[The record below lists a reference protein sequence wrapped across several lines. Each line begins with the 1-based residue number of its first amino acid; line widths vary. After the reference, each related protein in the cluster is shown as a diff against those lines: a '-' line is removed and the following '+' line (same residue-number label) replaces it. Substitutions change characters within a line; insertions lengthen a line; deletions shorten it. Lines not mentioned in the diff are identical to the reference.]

1 MSDVIPATTQ
11 FRAKVAAAVA
21 AGGSVPAITHVGW
34 GTNGDPPSPDQTAL
48 GDEVHRQAVDSATA
62 DGVLLTVLATLRGD
76 DVQGHA
82 IREIGLFDADGDLAA
97 RRVFSPLELDPGTEI
112 DATLD
117 LQF

>member
-21 AGGSVPAITHVGW
+21 AGGSVSAITHVAW
-34 GTNGDPPSPDQTAL
+34 GTNGDPASPSETAL
-48 GDEVHRQAVDSATA
+48 GAEVHRQGVASATA
-62 DGVLLTVLATLRGD
+62 ESVRLHVTGVLKGE
-76 DVQGHA
+76 DVSGHP
-82 IREIGLFDADGDLAA
+82 IREVGIFDSDGDLAG
-97 RRVFSPLELDPGTEI
+97 RRAFSPLELDPGTNI

>member
-21 AGGSVPAITHVGW
+21 AGSSVSAITHVAW
-34 GTNGDPPSPDQTAL
+34 GTNGDPANPNETAL
-48 GDEVHRQAVDSATA
+48 GAEVHRQSVDSANA
-62 DGVLLTVLATLRGD
+62 EGVRLHVTGVLRGD
-76 DVQGHA
+76 DVPGYA
-82 IREIGLFDADGDLAA
+82 IREIGIFDSDGDLAG
-97 RRVFSPLELDPGTEI
+97 RRAFSPLELDPGTEI

>member
-1 MSDVIPATTQ
+1 MSEVIPATEQ

-21 AGGSVPAITHVGW
+21 AGGNVPAITHVAW
-34 GTNGDPPSPDQTAL
+34 GTNGDPASPDETAL
-48 GDEVHRQAVDSATA
+48 GSEVHRQAVDAATA
-62 DGVLLTVLATLRGD
+62 DGVILTVTGTLAGD

-82 IREIGLFDADGDLAA
+82 IREIGIFDADGELAG
-97 RRVFSPLELDPGTEI
+97 RRAFSPLELDPGTEI

>member
-1 MSDVIPATTQ
+1 MSEVIPALEQ
-11 FRAKVAAAVA
+11 FRTKVAAAVA

-34 GTNGDPPSPDQTAL
+34 GSNGDPASPDEAAL
-48 GDEVHRQAVDSATA
+48 GAEVHRQAVDTATA
-62 DGVLLTVLATLRGD
+62 DGVVLRVTGTLSGD
-76 DVQGHA
+76 DVQGYA

-97 RRVFSPLELDPGTEI
+97 RRAFSPLELDPGTEI

>member
-1 MSDVIPATTQ
+1 VSDVIPATTQ

-21 AGGSVPAITHVGW
+21 AGGRVPAITHVAW
-34 GTNGDPPSPDQTAL
+34 GTNGDPASPDETDL
-48 GDEVHRQAVDSATA
+48 GAEVHRQAVDAATP
-62 DGVLLTVLATLRGD
+62 DGVLLHITGTLAGD

-82 IREIGLFDADGDLAA
+82 IREIGIFDSDGELAG
-97 RRVFSPLELDPGTEI
+97 RRAFSPLELDPGTEI

>member
-11 FRAKVAAAVA
+11 FRTKVAAAVA
-21 AGGSVPAITHVGW
+21 AGGSVPAITHVAW
-34 GTNGDPPSPDQTAL
+34 GTHGDSASPDETAL
-48 GDEVHRQAVDSATA
+48 GAEVHRQAVEIAAA
-62 DGVLLTVLATLRGD
+62 DGVVLRVTGTLSGD

-82 IREIGLFDADGDLAA
+82 ISEIGLIDADGDLAA
-97 RRVFSPLELDPGTEI
+97 RRAFSPIELDPGTEI